1 MSARAPPAP
10 SRPDCERSRWRPARP
25 RHRSLAAAWSCGC
38 CLGLGVGTAG
48 SGIFGEVDF
57 SDLHIPLLRMTRIE
71 VLLKFLSID
80 LLLGHCLVDRAER
93 LVLGGPRGASPP
105 FLARCSQR
113 GSFQGA
119 PARLHHLQARWSVA
133 AGLVDDTLPGSIR
146 SGA

>member
-25 RHRSLAAAWSCGC
+25 RHRNLAAAWSCGC

-71 VLLKFLSID
+71 VLVKFLSID

-93 LVLGGPRGASPP
+93 LVLGVLEALPHPSW
-105 FLARCSQR
+105 LEARSEVAIKALQR
-113 GSFQGA
+113 GCTICKLG
-119 PARLHHLQARWSVA
+119 
-133 AGLVDDTLPGSIR
+133 G
-146 SGA
+146 